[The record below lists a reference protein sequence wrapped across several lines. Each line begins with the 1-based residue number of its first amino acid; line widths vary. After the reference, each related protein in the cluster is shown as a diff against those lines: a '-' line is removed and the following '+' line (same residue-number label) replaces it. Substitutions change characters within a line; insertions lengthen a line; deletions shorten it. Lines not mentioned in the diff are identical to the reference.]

1 MDMTTTTH
9 PTAAAAP
16 VAAAPRPRRELVVFL
31 AVTFG
36 LTAASTTVAVAS
48 NADVTDPSGHG
59 PLAAVALY
67 GQAFWPLIGAL
78 VARLTVRGPFPGWG
92 LRRAPRRAV
101 LGAWAYG
108 AGVPLLAALPLL
120 AIGVIEPDGGGLA
133 ATFGLGSLPGP
144 LGALLAV
151 VAGLTLG
158 TLPFVVLAIGEE
170 IGWRG
175 VLVPH
180 LAATGS
186 VRRVVVVGGLVWSAF
201 HLPLM
206 TTLGG
211 TPAGVPVPVA
221 VACFTAMVVAEGAV
235 LAWARLRWGLWP
247 VVVLHA
253 GHNAVLYAVLEPG
266 TRQQAGA
273 GWLAGETGLA
283 LVVATGLAATLWLR
297 RAPLVSRD
305 GTVVA
310 DVRG

>member
-1 MDMTTTTH
+1 MTTTTQTTIA
-9 PTAAAAP
+9 PTPAAAAR
-16 VAAAPRPRRELVVFL
+16 RPRRELVTFL

-48 NADVTDPSGHG
+48 NADVTDPGGHG

-67 GQAFWPLIGAL
+67 GQAFWPLVGAL

-92 LRRAPRRAV
+92 FRRAPRRAV

-108 AGVPLLAALPLL
+108 AGVPLLAAVPLL
-120 AIGVIEPDGGGLA
+120 AIGVLEPDGGLA
-133 ATFGLGSLPGP
+133 AGLGLGSLPGP

-170 IGWRG
+170 VGWRG
-175 VLVPH
+175 ILVPH

-253 GHNAVLYAVLEPG
+253 AHNAVLYAVLEPG

-283 LVVATGLAATLWLR
+283 LVATTGIAAAPWLR

-310 DVRG
+310 AVRG